1 MGKPPAMANYPGSET
16 ERRFSW
22 DKLRGLVDEIFVAT
36 GMSQDDANEIADSL
50 VAADQRGIHSHG
62 TLRVPEYVEKL
73 TAGGVNPRGRPRVAS
88 CIGGAIIVDGDNA
101 MGQVVAAFAMRAAID
116 RAREMKVAF
125 AAVRGS
131 NHCGALD
138 RWVLRAAR
146 EGMVGLAST
155 NALPTM
161 APWGGRDKIIGMNP
175 FAAAFPAGEEP
186 PIVLDTAFGA
196 TAHGKIRVYHQKGRQ
211 IPEGWAYD
219 EQGRPTTD
227 PVVAMSGLIQ
237 PIGEHKGIGLAVVMG
252 MLSSLLSGAS
262 YGTELGDMTAG
273 PKPGHDGH
281 FFAALEI
288 SAFQPLDEVK
298 ARVDSI
304 SRQIQQS
311 GSTDSSTR
319 LYPPGLLEAEFESS
333 YERDGIPLNEATVE
347 GIRSAARKMGLHSEV
362 LG

>member
-1 MGKPPAMANYPGSET
+1 MANYPGSET
-16 ERRFSW
+16 ERRFSRH
-22 DKLRGLVDEIFVAT
+22 KLCDVVEEIFVAT
-36 GMSQDDANEIADSL
+36 GMSRDDANEIADSL

-73 TAGGVNPRGRPRVAS
+73 TGGGVNTRGRPRIAS
-88 CIGGAIIVDGDNA
+88 CVGGAIIVDGDNA

-116 RAREMKVAF
+116 RARETKMAF

-138 RWVLRAAR
+138 RWVLRATR

-161 APWGGRDKIIGMNP
+161 APWGGRDKVVGMNP
-175 FAAAFPAGEEP
+175 FAVAFPAGEEP

-211 IPEGWAYD
+211 IPEGWAFD

-227 PVVAMSGLIQ
+227 PAAAIGGLIQ
-237 PIGEHKGIGLAVVMG
+237 PIGQHKGIGLAVIMG

-281 FFAALEI
+281 FFAALDI
-288 SAFQPLDEVK
+288 AAFQPLDEVK
-298 ARVDSI
+298 ARADSI

-311 GSTDSSTR
+311 RSADSSTR
-319 LYPPGLLEAEFESS
+319 LYPPGLLEAEFESA
-333 YERDGIPLNEATVE
+333 YGRDGIPLNEATVQ
-347 GIRSAARKMGLHSEV
+347 GIRSAARKLGLHAEV

>member
-1 MGKPPAMANYPGSET
+1 MANYPGSET
-16 ERRFSW
+16 ERRFSPH
-22 DKLRGLVDEIFVAT
+22 KLCGVVEEIFVAT
-36 GMSQDDANEIADSL
+36 GMSRGDANEIANSL
-50 VAADQRGIHSHG
+50 VSADQRGIHSHG

-88 CIGGAIIVDGDNA
+88 CVGGALIIEGDNA
-101 MGQVVAAFAMRAAID
+101 MGQIVAAFAMGAAID
-116 RAREMKVAF
+116 LARDTKVAF

-161 APWGGRDKIIGMNP
+161 APWGGRDKIVGINP

-186 PIVLDTAFGA
+186 PIVLDIAFGA
-196 TAHGKIRVYHQKGRQ
+196 TAHGKIRVYHQKGRP

-219 EQGRPTTD
+219 EKGRPTTD
-227 PVVAMSGLIQ
+227 PAAAIGGLIQ
-237 PIGEHKGIGLAVVMG
+237 PIGQHKGIGLAVVMG

-262 YGTELGDMTAG
+262 YGTELGDMIAG

-281 FFAALEI
+281 FFAALDV
-288 SAFQPLDEVK
+288 SAFQPLDKVK
-298 ARVDSI
+298 ARTDSI

-311 GSTDSSTR
+311 
-319 LYPPGLLEAEFESS
+319 
-333 YERDGIPLNEATVE
+333 
-347 GIRSAARKMGLHSEV
+347 RSAKLVDPPLSAGPARG
-362 LG
+362 